1 MAEKLFFQIFTNQ
14 NLPENCKIFFT
25 SPKKTISGFMMGT
38 LVKGET
44 GSRQG
49 IWTSSITI
57 PVSAAPGLAL
67 SSPGLSW
74 GGTVLLLGRAEE
86 EEEVGDK
93 ADGSDS
99 AVSSLALDK
108 LERIS

>member
-49 IWTSSITI
+49 I
-57 PVSAAPGLAL
+57 
-67 SSPGLSW
+67 
-74 GGTVLLLGRAEE
+74 
-86 EEEVGDK
+86 
-93 ADGSDS
+93 
-99 AVSSLALDK
+99 
-108 LERIS
+108 